1 MDKPKPRYL
10 KVDAHTLAY
19 LGDFLLFFEKSI
31 KEIAQVKAHSIQSMP
46 AKSKSTS
53 SNS

>member
-19 LGDFLLFFEKSI
+19 LGDFLLFFEKSV
-31 KEIAQVKAHSIQSMP
+31 KELAQVKAHTLAPVQQLKGTP
-46 AKSKSTS
+46 T
-53 SNS
+53 NS

>member
-19 LGDFLLFFEKSI
+19 LGDFLLFFEKSV
-31 KEIAQVKAHSIQSMP
+31 KEVAQVKAHTLTQVQE
-46 AKSKSTS
+46 SKRTS